1 MSYRKEKIM
10 SLTGQEVNGLNQ
22 SELKAQC
29 EQFLD
34 AKMHGICFSPYE
46 GTQVP
51 GDPISE
57 AQVRRKLEL
66 LVPHT
71 EWIRVFSCTQGNEII
86 PKLAKEYGFK
96 TLVGAWLGEE
106 ADKNEEELQGLIS
119 LASAGYV
126 DVAAVGNEVMYREE
140 LEEEEL
146 VEYILRA
153 KQALKGI
160 PVGYV
165 DAYYEFTN
173 RPKITEVCDVILANC
188 YPYWEACHIDYSL
201 LYMKQ
206 MYYQAVQA
214 ASGKRVIITETG
226 WPSSGDALG
235 AAEPGYENALKYFIN
250 AQAWS
255 QQEGIEMFYFSAFDE
270 GWKVGAEG
278 KCGCVL
284 GAMGCQ
290 RATQVL
296 GRQASLKLQHEKRG
310 PQAPFSNLID
320 RIHERRSRD
329 SLSLQRIAR
338 PINSF
343 PSMASSAAS
352 ASAWFGISTKPKPR
366 LRPVSRS
373 WMTLARSTSP

>member
-46 GTQVP
+46 GTQEP

-96 TLVGAWLGEE
+96 ALVGAWLGEE
-106 ADKNEEELQGLIS
+106 TDKNEEELQGLIA

-146 VEYILRA
+146 IEYILRA
-153 KQALKGI
+153 KQVLKGI

-188 YPYWEACHIDYSL
+188 YPYWEACHINYSL

-278 KCGCVL
+278 SV
-284 GAMGCQ
+284 GAFWGIWDANEQ
-290 RATQVL
+290 R
-296 GRQASLKLQHEKRG
+296 K
-310 PQAPFSNLID
+310 F
-320 RIHERRSRD
+320 
-329 SLSLQRIAR
+329 
-338 PINSF
+338 
-343 PSMASSAAS
+343 
-352 ASAWFGISTKPKPR
+352 
-366 LRPVSRS
+366 
-373 WMTLARSTSP
+373 

>member
-1 MSYRKEKIM
+1 M

-22 SELKAQC
+22 SELQAQC
-29 EQFLD
+29 EQFLN

-46 GTQVP
+46 GTQEP

-71 EWIRVFSCTQGNEII
+71 QWIRVFSCTQGNEII

-106 ADKNEEELQGLIS
+106 TDKNEEELQGLIT

-146 VEYILRA
+146 IEYILRA

-173 RPKITEVCDVILANC
+173 RPKITEVCDVILANY

-214 ASGKRVIITETG
+214 ASGKRVIITKTG
-226 WPSSGDALG
+226 WTSSGDALG

-278 KCGCVL
+278 SM
-284 GAMGCQ
+284 GAFWGLWDANEQ
-290 RATQVL
+290 R
-296 GRQASLKLQHEKRG
+296 K
-310 PQAPFSNLID
+310 F
-320 RIHERRSRD
+320 
-329 SLSLQRIAR
+329 
-338 PINSF
+338 
-343 PSMASSAAS
+343 
-352 ASAWFGISTKPKPR
+352 
-366 LRPVSRS
+366 
-373 WMTLARSTSP
+373 

>member
-1 MSYRKEKIM
+1 M

-46 GTQVP
+46 GTQEP

-106 ADKNEEELQGLIS
+106 TDKNEEELQGLIA
-119 LASAGYV
+119 LASANYV

-146 VEYILRA
+146 IEYILRA
-153 KQALKGI
+153 KQSLKGI

-278 KCGCVL
+278 SV
-284 GAMGCQ
+284 GAFWGLWDANEQ
-290 RATQVL
+290 R
-296 GRQASLKLQHEKRG
+296 K
-310 PQAPFSNLID
+310 F
-320 RIHERRSRD
+320 
-329 SLSLQRIAR
+329 
-338 PINSF
+338 
-343 PSMASSAAS
+343 
-352 ASAWFGISTKPKPR
+352 
-366 LRPVSRS
+366 
-373 WMTLARSTSP
+373 

>member
-1 MSYRKEKIM
+1 M

-46 GTQVP
+46 GTQEP

-160 PVGYV
+160 TVGYV

-235 AAEPGYENALKYFIN
+235 AAQPGYENALKYFIN

-278 KCGCVL
+278 SV
-284 GAMGCQ
+284 GAFWGLWDANEQ
-290 RATQVL
+290 R
-296 GRQASLKLQHEKRG
+296 K
-310 PQAPFSNLID
+310 F
-320 RIHERRSRD
+320 
-329 SLSLQRIAR
+329 
-338 PINSF
+338 
-343 PSMASSAAS
+343 
-352 ASAWFGISTKPKPR
+352 
-366 LRPVSRS
+366 
-373 WMTLARSTSP
+373 

>member
-1 MSYRKEKIM
+1 M

-46 GTQVP
+46 GSQEP

-235 AAEPGYENALKYFIN
+235 AAQPGYENALKYFIN

-270 GWKVGAEG
+270 DWKVGAEG
-278 KCGCVL
+278 SV
-284 GAMGCQ
+284 GAFWGLWDANEQ
-290 RATQVL
+290 R
-296 GRQASLKLQHEKRG
+296 K
-310 PQAPFSNLID
+310 F
-320 RIHERRSRD
+320 
-329 SLSLQRIAR
+329 
-338 PINSF
+338 
-343 PSMASSAAS
+343 
-352 ASAWFGISTKPKPR
+352 
-366 LRPVSRS
+366 
-373 WMTLARSTSP
+373 

>member
-1 MSYRKEKIM
+1 M

-46 GTQVP
+46 GSQEP

-235 AAEPGYENALKYFIN
+235 AAQPGYENALKYFIN

-278 KCGCVL
+278 SV
-284 GAMGCQ
+284 GAFWGLWDANEQ
-290 RATQVL
+290 R
-296 GRQASLKLQHEKRG
+296 K
-310 PQAPFSNLID
+310 F
-320 RIHERRSRD
+320 
-329 SLSLQRIAR
+329 
-338 PINSF
+338 
-343 PSMASSAAS
+343 
-352 ASAWFGISTKPKPR
+352 
-366 LRPVSRS
+366 
-373 WMTLARSTSP
+373 

>member
-1 MSYRKEKIM
+1 M

-46 GTQVP
+46 GTQEP

-71 EWIRVFSCTQGNEII
+71 QWIRVFSCTQGNEII
-86 PKLAKEYGFK
+86 PKLAKEYGFM

-106 ADKNEEELQGLIS
+106 TDKNEEELQGLIA

-140 LEEEEL
+140 LEEQEL
-146 VEYILRA
+146 IEYILRA
-153 KQALKGI
+153 KQALTGI

-250 AQAWS
+250 TQAWS

-278 KCGCVL
+278 SV
-284 GAMGCQ
+284 GAFWGLWDANEQ
-290 RATQVL
+290 R
-296 GRQASLKLQHEKRG
+296 K
-310 PQAPFSNLID
+310 F
-320 RIHERRSRD
+320 
-329 SLSLQRIAR
+329 
-338 PINSF
+338 
-343 PSMASSAAS
+343 
-352 ASAWFGISTKPKPR
+352 
-366 LRPVSRS
+366 
-373 WMTLARSTSP
+373 